1 MPEKA
6 NGSRA
11 RTDEV
16 LMITGG
22 VDELLAEARR
32 RGVNAVASYSD
43 TLRVELSPLGIK
55 VVTLFMGEVSTNL
68 ISPDSIS
75 FSCYFWHGFDST
87 P

>member
-1 MPEKA
+1 LYAAEKA

-22 VDELLAEARR
+22 VDELLAEA
-32 RGVNAVASYSD
+32 
-43 TLRVELSPLGIK
+43 SPLGIK

-75 FSCYFWHGFDST
+75 FGPESIYTSST
-87 P
+87 RSVSL